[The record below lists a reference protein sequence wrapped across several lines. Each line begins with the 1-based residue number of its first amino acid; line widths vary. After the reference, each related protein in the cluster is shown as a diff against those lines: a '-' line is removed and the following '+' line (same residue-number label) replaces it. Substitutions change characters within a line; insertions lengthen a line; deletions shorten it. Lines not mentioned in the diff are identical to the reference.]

1 MPDTCERMSIRFA
14 FWLAHGSESSQ
25 SLDRISDGFV
35 FQLSE
40 DKPVTVGSGVMLR
53 PWAKSSI
60 NIPSEALRNAFEQE
74 PMLNSV

>member
-1 MPDTCERMSIRFA
+1 MSIRFA

-25 SLDRISDGFV
+25 SLDRISDSFV

-40 DKPVTVGSGVMLR
+40 DKLLTFGSGVVLR

-60 NIPSEALRNAFEQE
+60 NIPSEALRNALEEE

>member
-1 MPDTCERMSIRFA
+1 MSIRFA

-25 SLDRISDGFV
+25 SLDRISDSFV
-35 FQLSE
+35 LQPSE
-40 DKPVTVGSGVMLR
+40 DKPVTVGSGVVLR